1 MKTTLTTL
9 LLSALLLLGYV
20 DDSVLL
26 TLPGTQVMHKSNLP
40 NRVKLN
46 EKEGKTVENQFSVTK
61 NINIELC
68 KEAKF

>member
-9 LLSALLLLGYV
+9 LLSALLLVRYV

-26 TLPGTQVMHKSNLP
+26 TLAETQFTHQSNLP
-40 NRVKLN
+40 NRVKLP
-46 EKEGKTVENQFSVTK
+46 EKEGMYAENQFSVTK

-68 KEAKF
+68 KEVI